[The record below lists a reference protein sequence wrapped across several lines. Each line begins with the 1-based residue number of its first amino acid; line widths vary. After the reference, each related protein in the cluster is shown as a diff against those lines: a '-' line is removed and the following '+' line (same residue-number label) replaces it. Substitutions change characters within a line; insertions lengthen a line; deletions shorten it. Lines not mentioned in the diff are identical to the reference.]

1 MSTSPQQPAED
12 THLPPGSAS
21 APRWLVVLLV
31 VLSALLI
38 YVAFMQRRMR
48 ADLVAQLEQTNGMID
63 RLASRASTLEDNYAD
78 LKGQSDVTSKRLGL
92 TRRELQRARAAAKE
106 IKEEQRRAA
115 EQLSSQIAE
124 QQSQLGSLEGTVGEV
139 RGEVTE
145 TRQELEQTQLN
156 LQRTIG
162 DLGLQS
168 GLIARNKD
176 ELEELRRRGERD
188 YHEFDI
194 RKSKRYTRVGD
205 IAIRLNKTDRKRQKY
220 TLTLLA
226 NDKRIEKKDKTLL
239 EPVQFYMQGTRHLLE
254 IVVYEVNKNRIVGYL
269 SVPKQV
275 AARSSSSK
283 TN

>member
-1 MSTSPQQPAED
+1 MSTNPQQPAAD
-12 THLPPGSAS
+12 THVSRAS
-21 APRWLVVLLV
+21 TGAPLWLVALLV

-38 YVAFMQRRMR
+38 YVAYMQRSMH
-48 ADLVAQLEQTNGMID
+48 ADLVAQLEQSNSMID

-78 LKGQSDVTSKRLGL
+78 LKGQSDVTSNRLGL
-92 TRRELQRARAAAKE
+92 TRRELQRARAAAKQ

-115 EQLSSQIAE
+115 EQLSTQIAQ
-124 QQSQLGSLEGTVGEV
+124 QQSQLGTLEGTVGEV
-139 RGEVTE
+139 KGTVAQTL
-145 TRQELEQTQLN
+145 QELEQTQLN

-176 ELEELRRRGERD
+176 ELEELRRRGARD

-194 RKSKRYTRVGD
+194 RKSKRYTRVGN

-239 EPVQFYMQGTRHLLE
+239 EPVQFYMLGTRNLLE

-269 SVPKQV
+269 SAPKQV
-275 AARSSSSK
+275 AARSTSSSS
-283 TN
+283 N